1 MSVLHWYACL
11 GLAASIAMFSS
22 VFRKVRAELRA
33 ARDRGIPVAIAV
45 AAGRPRAVGPSAAG
59 RRSRWMA
66 LAPTLQASLVAA
78 AATSIFVMA
87 LCLMLCVAL
96 VVRGG

>member
-1 MSVLHWYACL
+1 
-11 GLAASIAMFSS
+11 MFSS
-22 VFRKVRAELRA
+22 VFRRVRAELVA
-33 ARDRGIPVAIAV
+33 ARDHGVPVAIA
-45 AAGRPRAVGPSAAG
+45 AGPPRGTAPSAAA
-59 RRSRWMA
+59 RRSRWLA
-66 LAPTLQASLVAA
+66 FAPTLQAGLVAS

>member
-1 MSVLHWYACL
+1 MHWLSLL
-11 GLAASIAMFSS
+11 GLAASLTLFST
-22 VFRKVRAELRA
+22 VFRRVRAELVA
-33 ARDRGIPVAIAV
+33 ARDRGV
-45 AAGRPRAVGPSAAG
+45 PRAVVARAKRCSTAPVAA
-59 RRSRWMA
+59 RRSRWHA
-66 LAPTLQASLVAA
+66 LAPTLHAGLVAS

>member
-1 MSVLHWYACL
+1 MSVLHWYSCL
-11 GLAASIAMFSS
+11 GLAASLVMFST
-22 VFRKVRAELRA
+22 VFRRVRAELVT
-33 ARDRGIPVAIAV
+33 ARDRGVPVAVV
-45 AAGRPRAVGPSAAG
+45 ASAKRGPSVPVTA
-59 RRSRWMA
+59 RRSRWHA
-66 LAPTLQASLVAA
+66 LAPTLHAGLVAS

>member
-1 MSVLHWYACL
+1 MSSLHWVGLL
-11 GLAASIAMFSS
+11 GLAASLSMFST
-22 VFRKVRAELRA
+22 VFRRVRAELVA
-33 ARDRGIPVAIAV
+33 ARDRGVPMAVVASERRRAIA
-45 AAGRPRAVGPSAAG
+45 PISA
-59 RRSRWMA
+59 RRSRWQA
-66 LAPTLQASLVAA
+66 LAPTLHAGLVAS